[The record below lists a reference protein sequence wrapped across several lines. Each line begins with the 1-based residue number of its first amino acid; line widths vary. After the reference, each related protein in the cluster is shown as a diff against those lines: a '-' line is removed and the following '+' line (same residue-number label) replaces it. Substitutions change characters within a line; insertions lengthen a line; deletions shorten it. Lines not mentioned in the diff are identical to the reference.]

1 MSVNDPIADMLTR
14 IRNAASARLE
24 TVEMPHSR
32 MKNEI
37 ARVLKEAGLIA
48 DYKTDKQQGRPELHI
63 TLKYAR
69 GRQPLIRGL
78 RRVSKSGLR
87 RYTSADDAPR
97 VVGGMGLAIIST
109 SKGLMTDREAR
120 KARLGGEVVCFVW

>member
-32 MKNEI
+32 MKGEI
-37 ARVLKEAGLIA
+37 ARVLKDAGLIS
-48 DYKTDKQQGRPELHI
+48 DYRTEKQEGRPELQI

-78 RRVSKSGLR
+78 RRISKPGLR
-87 RYTSADDAPR
+87 RYTSAVDAPR

-120 KARLGGEVVCFVW
+120 KARLGGEVLCYVW